1 MSQSSEA
8 QIRFNTAYLS
18 LVIGGIVQGAAIVWY
33 ASQLNT
39 KVLELGS
46 KVDKLEI
53 NLRSETE
60 KTAPVL
66 FEYKF
71 INSQLLELK
80 SDIKEIKRSLDD
92 KKNDKR

>member
-1 MSQSSEA
+1 MPMSSEA

-18 LVIGGIVQGAAIVWY
+18 LLVGGILQGAAIIWY
-33 ASQLNT
+33 ASQLNA

-46 KVDKLEI
+46 KVDKLET

-80 SDIKEIKRSLDD
+80 SDIKEIKQVL
-92 KKNDKR
+92 KK

>member
-46 KVDKLEI
+46 KVDKLEV

-80 SDIKEIKRSLDD
+80 SDIKEIKRALDD
-92 KKNDKR
+92 KQGKR

>member
-1 MSQSSEA
+1 MSSNSDA
-8 QIRFNTAYLS
+8 QIRFDRAYLS
-18 LVIGGIVQGAAIVWY
+18 LVIGGVVQGAVIVWY

-39 KVLELGS
+39 KVLDLGS

-80 SDIKEIKRSLDD
+80 SDIKEIKRAVDD
-92 KKNDKR
+92 KRGGK

>member
-1 MSQSSEA
+1 MSSNSEA

-80 SDIKEIKRSLDD
+80 SDIKEIKRALDD
-92 KKNDKR
+92 KQGKQ